1 MARVLLLGASGLV
14 GRDAL
19 RLALAH
25 GAVDRV
31 IAPTRMPLPLQE
43 RLDNPVA
50 SDLES
55 FLPHVARWSADRVI
69 CTLGTTMAK
78 AGSQKSF
85 YRVDHDL
92 PVAFARAAQ
101 QYGAQAFALVSAI
114 GASPSSRF
122 FYPRIKG
129 ETEADIRRVGFASL
143 TILRPMIIEG
153 AREESRLA
161 EGIVLGLAMALG
173 PMLPRRFRANPA
185 STIARVALEA
195 VVNPTPGVRV
205 VATQELT
212 ART

>member
-1 MARVLLLGASGLV
+1 MARILLLGASGLV
-14 GRDAL
+14 GRETL
-19 RLALAH
+19 RLALDH
-25 GAVDRV
+25 GEVDRV

-43 RLDNPVA
+43 RLDNPV
-50 SDLES
+50 SPELES
-55 FLPHVARWSADRVI
+55 LLPNVARRSADRVI

-78 AGSQKSF
+78 AGSQNSF

-92 PVAFARAAQ
+92 PIAFARVAQ

-122 FYPRIKG
+122 FYPRTKG

-153 AREESRLA
+153 TRGESRLA
-161 EGIVLGLAMALG
+161 EGIVLGFAKALG
-173 PMLPRRFRANPA
+173 PILPRRFRANPA

-195 VVNPTPGVRV
+195 VVSPTPGVRV
-205 VATQELT
+205 VLTQELT

>member
-1 MARVLLLGASGLV
+1 MARILLLGASGLV
-14 GRDAL
+14 GREIL
-19 RLALAH
+19 RLALDQ
-25 GAVDRV
+25 GEMDRV
-31 IAPTRMPLPLQE
+31 TAPTRMPLPLQE

-50 SDLES
+50 TELES
-55 FLPHVARWSADRVI
+55 LLPHVARWSAERVI

-78 AGSQKSF
+78 AGSQESF

-101 QYGAQAFALVSAI
+101 QYAQAFALVSAI

-122 FYPRIKG
+122 FYARTKG
-129 ETEADIRRVGFASL
+129 ETEADIRRMGFASL

-153 AREESRLA
+153 TRGESRLA
-161 EGIVLGLAMALG
+161 EGIVLGLAKALG

-185 STIARVALEA
+185 SAIARVALEA
-195 VVNPTPGVRV
+195 VVSPTPGVRV
-205 VATQELT
+205 VLTQELT